1 MQGSPRRWL
10 LATAGSFAGRAFGAS
25 LLAGALLGTLAGCQS
40 MTPATALP
48 LRHSGRL
55 ALVVAGQSD
64 RSFSAGFELRGTAAI
79 GSLALMTPLGTR
91 QGEATWRPGSVRLSS
106 GDGERRYASL
116 DELSLDLFGES
127 MPVAALFDWLDGH
140 PWAGAPADVAPAAGD
155 GSVSFTQRGWQVGTA
170 RLGEGLLVATRP
182 QPEPR
187 VTVRVK
193 LDRP

>member
-1 MQGSPRRWL
+1 MPASRRHWL
-10 LATAGSFAGRAFGAS
+10 LGTGGS
-25 LLAGALLGTLAGCQS
+25 LLGWAAGAGLVSSTLAGCQTMS
-40 MTPATALP
+40 PASALP

-91 QGEATWRPGSVRLSS
+91 QGEATWRPGSARLSS
-106 GDGERRYASL
+106 GDGERHYTSL

-140 PWAGAPADVAPAAGD
+140 PWAGAPADAAPAASN
-155 GSVSFTQRGWQVGTA
+155 GSVDFAQRGWQIGTG
-170 RLGEGLLVATRP
+170 RLGDGLLVATRA

-187 VTVRVK
+187 VTLRVK

>member
-1 MQGSPRRWL
+1 MQASRRRWL
-10 LATAGSFAGRAFGAS
+10 LATGGSIAGRAFGAG
-25 LLAGALLGTLAGCQS
+25 LLAGALAGCQS
-40 MTPATALP
+40 LSPATTLP

-55 ALVVAGQSD
+55 ALVVTGQSE
-64 RSFSAGFELRGTAAI
+64 RSFSAGFELRGTAAV
-79 GSLALMTPLGTR
+79 GSLALMNPLGTR
-91 QGEATWRPGSVRLSS
+91 QGEATWRPGSVRLST

-140 PWAGAPADVAPAAGD
+140 PWSGAPAETTPAAGD

-170 RLGEGLLVATRP
+170 RLGDGLLVATRP

>member
-1 MQGSPRRWL
+1 MQGPRRRWL
-10 LATAGSFAGRAFGAS
+10 LAAGAAIAGRTFGAR
-25 LLAGALLGTLAGCQS
+25 LLAGALSGALAGCQS
-40 MTPATALP
+40 MAPAAALP

-55 ALVVAGQSD
+55 ALVVTGQSD

-106 GDGERRYASL
+106 GDGERRYANL

-140 PWAGAPADVAPAAGD
+140 PWAGAPAEAALAAGD
-155 GSVSFTQRGWQVGTA
+155 GSVSFTQRGWQVDTG
-170 RLGEGLLVATRP
+170 RLGEGLLIATRP
-182 QPEPR
+182 LPEPR

-193 LDRP
+193 LDQP

>member
-1 MQGSPRRWL
+1 M
-10 LATAGSFAGRAFGAS
+10 LAAGGSFVGWAGGAS
-25 LLAGALLGTLAGCQS
+25 VLVGSLSGCQS
-40 MTPATALP
+40 MAPGSALP

-64 RSFSAGFELRGTAAI
+64 RSFSAGFELRGTAAV
-79 GSLALMTPLGTR
+79 GSLALMSPLGTR
-91 QGEATWRPGSVRLSS
+91 QGEASWRPGSVRLST
-106 GDGERRYASL
+106 GEGERRYASL

-140 PWAGAPADVAPAAGD
+140 PWAGAPAEAAPATSD
-155 GSVSFTQRGWQVGTA
+155 GSISFTQRGWQVGTA
-170 RLGEGLLVATRP
+170 RLGEGLLTATRA